1 MNSKHSELTA
11 RSLATLGFRDIVEKS
26 ELRFVAAEPSRA
38 YDVAGNRTDIVNGTR
53 ARVMLDGHDIWVK
66 VPDKTPD
73 DLAGFAFGDVV
84 RLIEPEAVIYARD
97 GDRWPRVAFRAK
109 DIVKVGDEQDEEA

>member
-11 RSLATLGFRDIVEKS
+11 RSLATLGFREIVEKS
-26 ELRFVAAEPSRA
+26 ELRFVAVEPSRA
-38 YDVAGNRTDIVNGTR
+38 YDAAGNRTDNVNG
-53 ARVMLDGHDIWVK
+53 ARVRIMFDGRDIWAK
-66 VPDKTPD
+66 VPDKSPD
-73 DLAGFAFGDVV
+73 SLAGYAFGDVV

-109 DIVKVGDEQDEEA
+109 DVVKVGDEQGEEA

>member
-1 MNSKHSELTA
+1 MMNSKHGELTA
-11 RSLATLGFRDIVEKS
+11 RTLATLGFREIVGKS

-66 VPDKTPD
+66 VADKTPE
-73 DLAGFAFGDVV
+73 AFEVFAFGDNVSLV
-84 RLIEPEAVIYARD
+84 EPEAVIYTRD
-97 GDRWPRVAFRAK
+97 GDRWPRVSFRAVNIAK
-109 DIVKVGDEQDEEA
+109 ADAQDEED